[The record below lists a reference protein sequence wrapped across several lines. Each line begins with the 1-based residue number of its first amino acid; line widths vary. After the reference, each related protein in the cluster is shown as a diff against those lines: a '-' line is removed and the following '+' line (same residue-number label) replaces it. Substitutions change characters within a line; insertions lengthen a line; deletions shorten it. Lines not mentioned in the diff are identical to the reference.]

1 MNRSYALEPVMSA
14 SLCAPP
20 TASSSFRHSAV
31 VDESIQTGESRT
43 EKAWAN
49 SSCRNLSEIQ
59 KLTPLLCNVST
70 NSNFTIWDGNAA
82 TWIGVAKHISGA
94 DAPVDTAVLLTAPG
108 DTRHVP
114 EVDAF
119 KNLPIFVEFYF
130 CVTQDLCSV

>member
-1 MNRSYALEPVMSA
+1 MSA

-31 VDESIQTGESRT
+31 VDESIHTGESRT

-59 KLTPLLCNVST
+59 KLTPLLYNVST
-70 NSNFTIWDGNAA
+70 NSNSLFGMVIGNAA

-130 CVTQDLCSV
+130 YVTQDLCSA